1 MDSSISKDILSK
13 YKIGINGVKY
23 KIISSLNI
31 NNENTRDHKQ
41 GVNIFANVF
50 AKNNI
55 VLYVVSFMLS
65 MVGLTG
71 EFSIFSVSM
80 LGACFASSVPALGIV
95 LVSLIGNL
103 IKYGVGGALGYFLTA
118 LIMVVTLFLIK
129 PVYNEQERN
138 EKIKIGKNV
147 FISTLLLQI
156 IKLAI
161 STFTI
166 YDMLSGVAV
175 SIIALVFYKIFVNAI
190 VVLQDF
196 NKRSAFS
203 IEEVIGASLLLA
215 ISVGAFGD
223 LNIFGFGIRNILSIL
238 IVMILG
244 WKNGVLV
251 GTTSGVTIGV
261 TLGIITGSEPI
272 MIAAYAIS
280 GMIAGILNRF
290 GKLGVIIGFA
300 LGNVILAYVSNGYT
314 IELIHFKEILIA
326 SIGLLAVPK
335 TLHIDLEEFIGNSKF
350 LPVVPNRALNKSKE
364 VAENLNNV
372 SEAIQEMATAYK
384 KYEPRTF
391 EENTHRNANK
401 QIFIAELLNNLEPYR
416 ENMLYDDIANV
427 DGKIIDKI
435 FSILLDKQQIE
446 KEDLLKTF
454 AECNSYI
461 IESND
466 NNVSKLLE
474 KNINEIVRTINM
486 SYRISKSDF
495 IWRKKVEQNNAN
507 MEKQLNGVSKA
518 IQNMAKDI
526 QKELELEEKYEKENK
541 EIIEILKQKDINIED
556 ISISKEDRYIVDI
569 YLNEILE
576 TIKINTIEKVLT
588 KVLKENIVLNDEVS
602 VGKKLSF
609 ISDDKYVMAIG
620 SGETIK
626 NKSKVSGDSILNI
639 RLKDGKYLVAISDGM
654 GSGQEAKKSSTQA
667 LRMLENLLLSGFDKN
682 TSLELIN
689 TSLINQNSE
698 VFSTLDIAIIDLYK
712 GTIEF
717 IKSGA
722 CPTYIKNKKKVQI
735 IKSNTLPAG
744 IIDVND
750 VQTFDKDISMGDI
763 MLMCSD
769 GILDSNVEYKNKE
782 LWIKYLLEDIETNNT
797 QKIAD
802 LILSEAIDNNYGIPK
817 DDMSIIVCKF
827 MKKED

>member
-1 MDSSISKDILSK
+1 MFQN
-13 YKIGINGVKY
+13 INEDT
-23 KIISSLNI
+23 INI
-31 NNENTRDHKQ
+31 NNENTRDNKQ

-156 IKLAI
+156 VKLAI

-364 VAENLNNV
+364 VAENLNSV

-435 FSILLDKQQIE
+435 FSILLGKQQIE

-526 QKELELEEKYEKENK
+526 QKELELGEKYEKENK

-626 NKSKVSGDSILNI
+626 SKSQVSGDSTLNI

-750 VQTFDKDISMGDI
+750 VQTFDKDISTGDI

-802 LILSEAIDNNYGIPK
+802 LILNEAIDNNYGIPK